1 MNALKHWKI
10 LLGVLLVAVVWRLYW
25 TDLPTTSNVGTPVG
39 AASALSA
46 ELPEMKNKRDQ
57 RTMRDA
63 VMAGDVWG
71 WPRDTVV
78 NTATAIEETAETS
91 EQVKGWLFAGVF
103 FDGQARNAVLIH
115 EEEGTIQFKVGEQLP
130 SGQTILDIFEDE
142 MLILVDAETLSVL
155 LSRVDAD
162 SENSLPSIV
171 LENESANGE
180 SEVLVRVGFYFGQ

>member
-10 LLGVLLVAVVWRLYW
+10 FVALLVVAVVWRLYW
-25 TDLPTTSNVGTPVG
+25 VDLPTTASIGGSVG

-57 RTMRDA
+57 RMMREA

-71 WPRDTVV
+71 WPRDTA
-78 NTATAIEETAETS
+78 ATAPVAVTETEVAEH
-91 EQVKGWLFAGVF
+91 VRGWLFAGVF
-103 FDGQARNAVLIH
+103 FDGQQRNAVLIH
-115 EEEGTIQFKVGEQLP
+115 DEEGTLQFKVGEQLP
-130 SGQTILDIFEDE
+130 SGQTIIDIFEDE

-155 LSRVDAD
+155 FSQVDAQ